1 MSTLIVDK
9 TAHKPVSNMEYQAE
23 AVKLSK
29 TRESALVT
37 FPEKAST
44 VANFME
50 RERNVSAVTPASP
63 TSLTDVSAASFGNR
77 KILEVVIADD
87 DREAVKNVLENPW
100 KKIAALRITAQN
112 GEVYAGTAWFIS
124 RTVLATAGHCVFLH
138 DEGGWPQKIEVIPA
152 LDGTARFF
160 KSYTATKFESSDG
173 WVKQR
178 NSDYDYGVIILD
190 EQADERIGWFS
201 FGAANDA
208 VIKNTIANI
217 SGYPVD
223 LDRGTKQ
230 YYHARKI
237 SRASFRRIVYDID
250 TYGGQSGSP
259 VWMNFGENDRVAVG
273 IHTNGN
279 SNSNY
284 GTRITDEV
292 ANNLKNWK
300 NI

>member
-1 MSTLIVDK
+1 MSTLIVDN
-9 TAHKPVSNMEYQAE
+9 TVHKPVSNMEYQVE
-23 AVKLSK
+23 AAKFIEPK
-29 TRESALVT
+29 TSTLLT
-37 FPEKAST
+37 LPEKAST
-44 VANFME
+44 VANFIE
-50 RERNVSAVTPASP
+50 RERRVSAVPPVPAR
-63 TSLTDVSAASFGNR
+63 SLTDVSAASFGNR

-100 KKIAALRITAQN
+100 KKIAALRITAQS

-124 RTVLATAGHCVFLH
+124 KTVLATAGHCVFLH
-138 DEGGWPQKIEVIPA
+138 DDGGWPQQIEVIPA
-152 LDGTARFF
+152 LDGTTRFF
-160 KSYTATKFESSDG
+160 KSFTAKKFESSDG

-178 NSDYDYGVIILD
+178 NSDYDYGVIIL
-190 EQADERIGWFS
+190 EEEADERIGWFS
-201 FGAANDA
+201 FGAANDE
-208 VIKNTIANI
+208 VIRNTIANI

-223 LDRGTKQ
+223 RDRGTKQ

-237 SRASFRRIVYDID
+237 SRASFRRLVYDID

-292 ANNLKNWK
+292 AKNLRNWK